1 VDFFRGFLMAKFVQA
16 RGRFSLR
23 HKLLCSALAFT
34 VALPTI
40 TPAHAALLKGNAY
53 TTTLQDLLAK
63 DPAHF
68 NERMWDLIRANP
80 EAREQ
85 IFMESIRLSL
95 QHEIAVQPG
104 KKAEI
109 LARFQKL
116 YPEHAGTLEAFAEG
130 ADTAS
135 PTVLSFKDTSKVRT
149 YATDPEHAA
158 NNHTSWMGRN
168 WPWVLLG
175 GAAVVGGTVAIVAA
189 GSSSSSSSTTTPIL
203 IDTPP
208 SVGAAQEL
216 ANQSGL
222 GRINAAAAN
231 DAGFT
236 GKDIIVGVI
245 DSGVN
250 VNHPDLRDN
259 IAPGGYNYIDHS
271 SVMRDTNNDP
281 LDGVFHGTHVA
292 GIIAAAKNDFGIR
305 GVAYNAKILPLAAIG
320 SGGTYGDIRDAQDL
334 GAKVINGS
342 YGADS
347 ATVDLFVQKQAYLLD
362 GPTLALADTYLN
374 YANHG
379 GILVFSAGNS
389 YDVYQTASS
398 PYNIINSSPISDGF
412 LPFIRP
418 ANKNIA
424 LGQPGAYRVLNNSGT
439 LSTIDA
445 DYSALEGHLIVVAAL
460 KENNTIA
467 NFSNRCGV
475 AKDWCISAP
484 GVNITSTGAGS
495 TYSAL
500 DGTSFSAPHV
510 SGALAVLLEQH
521 PELTPAQI
529 VNLLLTTATDIG
541 DPGVD
546 DLYGHGLLNLGAAIQ
561 SVGPFSVV
569 TGLNMSGNQVLLSNS
584 SVRSS
589 AAFGSSFVNKLSSTE
604 IGVLDSYTR
613 NFTVSLGQVVKTT
626 LSSLDSTS
634 ALQRFG
640 QQEFR
645 PTVAIDESNSASFT
659 VKAKNGLE
667 RAAAGSDAGST
678 FDSYSF
684 THQLGEAVALNVNHR
699 DARANALGF
708 NESDRTLLS
717 SQVSA
722 SGVGNPYLDFVSEGY
737 ANNVTTDLPW
747 EGRFRATTA
756 MGAPN
761 EDKGQRNMV
770 AMAEVGFGNDNTG
783 ISLTSGALIEQERLL
798 GLQGTGAFELGH
810 GATTWFAGI
819 AGRWQ
824 VASKTQLLASA
835 YGGMTESSAANNS
848 LVSDIGRVTT
858 SSWRIGLT
866 QADVLQ
872 DDDHLRLNIAQPLRA
887 ESGAMQLN
895 LPQYRLRDG
904 TVIQQGVE
912 YSLAPSGREIDLE
925 AGYSFAVDNTTKL
938 DFAAMFRRDAG
949 HVAGKNEAVG
959 LTRVNHNF

>member
-1 VDFFRGFLMAKFVQA
+1 MAKFVQA
-16 RGRFSLR
+16 HGRFSLR

-95 QHEIAVQPG
+95 QHEIAAQPT
-104 KKAEI
+104 KKADI

-149 YATDPEHAA
+149 FAKDPEHAE

-175 GAAVVGGTVAIVAA
+175 GAAAVGGTVAIVAA
-189 GSSSSSSSTTTPIL
+189 SSKSSSSSASTPVL
-203 IDTPP
+203 IDSPP

-222 GRINAAAAN
+222 ARINAEAAN
-231 DAGFT
+231 IAGYT
-236 GKDIIVGVI
+236 GQGITVAVI

-250 VNHPDLRDN
+250 IDHPDLRDN
-259 IAPGGYNYIDHS
+259 IAPGGYDYISKSSTVKDHADS
-271 SVMRDTNNDP
+271 Y
-281 LDGVFHGTHVA
+281 HGTHVA
-292 GIIAAAKNDFGIR
+292 GIIAGEKNDFGIR
-305 GVAYNAKILPLAAIG
+305 GVAYNAKILPLATIDAEAPSTG
-320 SGGTYGDIRDAQDL
+320 IRDAVIHAQDL
-334 GAKVINGS
+334 GAKVINAS
-342 YGADS
+342 YGPNDEANASFVSNGAQFFWANALSQAD
-347 ATVDLFVQKQAYLLD
+347 A
-362 GPTLALADTYLN
+362 YLN

-379 GILVFSAGNS
+379 GILVFAAGNS
-389 YDVYQTASS
+389 YTAGTAL
-398 PYNIINSSPISDGF
+398 INNNPTGGGF

-418 ANKNIA
+418 ANKSIA
-424 LGQPGAYRVLNNSGT
+424 IGQPGAYRASEDGINLTTLN
-439 LSTIDA
+439 A
-445 DYSALEGHLIVVAAL
+445 DYSGLEGHLITAVAL
-460 KENNTIA
+460 NVDNTIA
-467 NFSNRCGV
+467 SFSNRCGV
-475 AKDWCISAP
+475 AKNWCIAAP
-484 GVNITSTGAGS
+484 GVDINSTSSGN

-500 DGTSFSAPHV
+500 DGTSFAAPHV
-510 SGALAVLLEQH
+510 AGALAVLLERH
-521 PELTPAQI
+521 PELTPAQV
-529 VNLLLTTATDIG
+529 VNLLLTTATDLGPAGI
-541 DPGVD
+541 D
-546 DLYGHGLLNLGAAIQ
+546 DTYGYGLLNLNAAVQ

-569 TGLNMSGNQVLLSNS
+569 TGNNMSGNQVLLSNS

-589 AAFGSSFVNKLSSTE
+589 AAFGSSFVNNLSSTE
-604 IGVLDSYTR
+604 IGVLDYYTR

-645 PTVAIDESNSASFT
+645 PKVAIDESNSASFT

-737 ANNVTTDLPW
+737 ANNVTADLPW

-761 EDKGQRNMV
+761 EDKGQRNML

-835 YGGMTESSAANNS
+835 YGGMTETSAANNS

-858 SSWRIGLT
+858 SSWRVGLT

-904 TVIQQGVE
+904 TVIQQGVQ

-925 AGYSFAVDNTTKL
+925 AGYSFAVDDMTKL

-949 HVAGKNEAVG
+949 HVAGQNEALG
-959 LTRVNHNF
+959 LTRVNHKF